1 MNNIKVSSVQSLLS
15 SSHLVLNKIRTEVIQ
30 VTVKL
35 LFYMKKVFL
44 FQVDMVFCSS
54 KSFLIFR
61 VASTPFLINQ
71 SLINKKRARNT
82 KLTINLYSNAAKLD
96 IRRK

>member
-44 FQVDMVFCSS
+44 FQVDMVFCS
-54 KSFLIFR
+54 
-61 VASTPFLINQ
+61 TPFLINQ